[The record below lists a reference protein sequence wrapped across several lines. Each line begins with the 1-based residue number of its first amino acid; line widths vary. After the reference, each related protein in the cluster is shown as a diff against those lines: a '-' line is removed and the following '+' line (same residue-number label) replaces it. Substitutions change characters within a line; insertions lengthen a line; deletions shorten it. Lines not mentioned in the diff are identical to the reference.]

1 MQLIFKSY
9 KDGMN
14 QPIIIASN
22 GAELTVGGL
31 VNFTQSEIMADA
43 FHAMQAVDLSDADA
57 KIMALKILEIS

>member
-14 QPIIIASN
+14 QPIIIAAN

-31 VNFTQSEIMADA
+31 VDFTQSEIMADT
-43 FHAMQAVDLSDADA
+43 FHAMQPIDLSDADA
-57 KIMALKILEIS
+57 KAMAAKILEIS